1 MINTR
6 DILETIHM
14 IEDENLDIRTIT
26 MGISLL
32 DCCSQDIDD
41 SCRRVYDK
49 IARKAEKLVRVGCEI
64 EKEYGVPIINKR
76 IAVTPIAMLA
86 AASGG
91 DPVKYALTL
100 EKAAQAV
107 GVNFI
112 GGYSALVQKGF
123 APATRHL
130 SKHTR
135 SSRAHRARLLERQY
149 RLDKDR
155 HKHGRC
161 GAHGQNH
168 QKNSRAHRRQQL
180 HRRGEAR
187 RILQRPRG

>member
-49 IARKAEKLVRVGCEI
+49 IARKAENLVKVGCEI
-64 EKEYGVPIINKR
+64 EKEYGVSIINKR
-76 IAVTPIAMLA
+76 VAVTPIAMLA

-100 EKAAQAV
+100 ERRRRLSESTS
-107 GVNFI
+107 
-112 GGYSALVQKGF
+112 SADIPHSFKR
-123 APATRHL
+123 ASPPAMRH
-130 SKHTR
+130 SSTAYPRR
-135 SSRAHRARLLERQY
+135 SREPSMSARA
-149 RLDKDR
+149 
-155 HKHGRC
+155 
-161 GAHGQNH
+161 
-168 QKNSRAHRRQQL
+168 
-180 HRRGEAR
+180 
-187 RILQRPRG
+187 

>member
-86 AASGG
+86 ATPHSFKRAS
-91 DPVKYALTL
+91 P
-100 EKAAQAV
+100 
-107 GVNFI
+107 
-112 GGYSALVQKGF
+112 
-123 APATRHL
+123 PATRRL
-130 SKHTR
+130 SKAYLKP
-135 SSRAHRARLLERQY
+135 SRAQSTSARA
-149 RLDKDR
+149 
-155 HKHGRC
+155 
-161 GAHGQNH
+161 
-168 QKNSRAHRRQQL
+168 SIS
-180 HRRGEAR
+180 AR
-187 RILQRPRG
+187 QRPA

>member
-26 MGISLL
+26 LGISLL

-91 DPVKYALTL
+91 DPVQYALTL

-112 GGYSALVQKGF
+112 GG
-123 APATRHL
+123 
-130 SKHTR
+130 
-135 SSRAHRARLLERQY
+135 
-149 RLDKDR
+149 
-155 HKHGRC
+155 
-161 GAHGQNH
+161 
-168 QKNSRAHRRQQL
+168 
-180 HRRGEAR
+180 
-187 RILQRPRG
+187 

>member
-49 IARKAEKLVRVGCEI
+49 IARKAENLVRVGCEI

-76 IAVTPIAMLA
+76 VAVTPIAMLA

-91 DPVKYALTL
+91 GEIRTHARK
-100 EKAAQAV
+100 
-107 GVNFI
+107 
-112 GGYSALVQKGF
+112 GGAGC
-123 APATRHL
+123 
-130 SKHTR
+130 R
-135 SSRAHRARLLERQY
+135 S
-149 RLDKDR
+149 
-155 HKHGRC
+155 
-161 GAHGQNH
+161 
-168 QKNSRAHRRQQL
+168 QL
-180 HRRGEAR
+180 HRRIFRTRSKGLRTR
-187 RILQRPRG
+187 RRGTHQQHT